1 MTAQEG
7 DTAPLAVRS
16 VGALAQALHQHGDTA
31 VSLPRLAKMLG
42 ASASTVMREL
52 TLLTDAQIGGVPGP
66 GWVQVSAE
74 DGRWMVALTEA
85 GRQLISGDVATD

>member
-1 MTAQEG
+1 MTAQTHQEE
-7 DTAPLAVRS
+7 APLAARIVA
-16 VGALAQALHQHGDTA
+16 ALAQVWGQHGDTT

-52 TLLTDAQIGGVPGP
+52 TLLTDAEIGGVPGP

-74 DGRWMVALTEA
+74 EGRWMVALTEA
-85 GRQLISGDVATD
+85 GRQLVLD

>member
-1 MTAQEG
+1 MTEAEG
-7 DTAPLAVRS
+7 DAAPLAARIVW
-16 VGALAQALHQHGDTA
+16 ALAQAWQQHGDTA

-74 DGRWMVALTEA
+74 EGRWMVALTDA
-85 GRQLISGDVATD
+85 GRKLISD

>member
-1 MTAQEG
+1 MTAPKG
-7 DTAPLAVRS
+7 DAPPLAARIVW
-16 VGALAQALHQHGDTA
+16 ALAQAAQQHGDAA

-42 ASASTVMREL
+42 TSASTLMREL

-66 GWVQVSAE
+66 GWAQVSAD

-85 GRQLISGDVATD
+85 GRQLVSD

>member
-1 MTAQEG
+1 MMAQDG
-7 DTAPLAVRS
+7 DAVPLPVRI

-52 TLLTDAQIGGVPGP
+52 TLLTDAAIGGVPGP

-85 GRQLISGDVATD
+85 GRQLISD

>member
-1 MTAQEG
+1 MREAEG
-7 DTAPLAVRS
+7 DAAPLAARIVW
-16 VGALAQALHQHGDTA
+16 ALTQALRQHGDTT

-52 TLLTDAQIGGVPGP
+52 TLLTDAEIGGQPGP

-85 GRQLISGDVATD
+85 GRQLVSDDAAKN